1 MKYLV
6 DTHYILWSLFEPEKI
21 KSEILDIYN
30 NNEDEKYIS
39 GINLWEISLKYSL
52 GKLELNGLNPEEVAD
67 AALESGYHIVDL
79 DYKVF
84 ASYYKLPKKDDHRD
98 PFDRLLIWQ
107 AIQSGYTLITKDSKI
122 EQYIPDGLKVKIG
135 T

>member
-21 KSEILDIYN
+21 KSEVLDIYN
-30 NNEDEKYIS
+30 NDEDEKYIS

-52 GKLELNGLNPEEVAD
+52 GKLELNGLNPEEVAA

-84 ASYYKLPKKDDHRD
+84 TSYYKLPKKKDHRD

>member
-1 MKYLV
+1 M
-6 DTHYILWSLFEPEKI
+6 TTWQI
-21 KSEILDIYN
+21 KAY
-30 NNEDEKYIS
+30 
-39 GINLWEISLKYSL
+39 LKYSL
-52 GKLELNGLNPEEVAD
+52 GK
-67 AALESGYHIVDL
+67 LESGYHIVDL

-84 ASYYKLPKKDDHRD
+84 ASCYKLPKKEDHRD
-98 PFDRLLIWQ
+98 QFDRLLIWQ

>member
-21 KSEILDIYN
+21 KSKVLDIYN
-30 NNEDEKYIS
+30 NDEDEKYIS

-84 ASYYKLPKKDDHRD
+84 ASYYKLPKKEDHRD

>member
-21 KSEILDIYN
+21 KSEVLDIYN
-30 NNEDEKYIS
+30 NDEDEKYIS

-84 ASYYKLPKKDDHRD
+84 ASYYKLPKKEDHRD

>member
-21 KSEILDIYN
+21 KSEVLDIYN
-30 NNEDEKYIS
+30 NDEDEKYIS

-67 AALESGYHIVDL
+67 AALELGYHIVDL

-84 ASYYKLPKKDDHRD
+84 ASYYKLPKKEDHRD

>member
-21 KSEILDIYN
+21 KSEVLDIYN
-30 NNEDEKYIS
+30 NDEDEKYIS

-84 ASYYKLPKKDDHRD
+84 ASYYKLPKKEDH
-98 PFDRLLIWQ
+98 
-107 AIQSGYTLITKDSKI
+107 
-122 EQYIPDGLKVKIG
+122 
-135 T
+135 

>member
-1 MKYLV
+1 MKYLL

-30 NNEDEKYIS
+30 NDEDEKYIS

-84 ASYYKLPKKDDHRD
+84 ASYYKLPKKKDHRD